1 MLRMQDEAEDGVWI
15 CRLHGRLD
23 GTTCASADA
32 HLAALAQKSGAARV
46 VLDLERV
53 DFVSSAG
60 LRVLLMAAKRAA
72 ATSSPLALAA
82 PQAPVR
88 QVLEDSGFLAV
99 VAVHATRAEAVQ
111 AAPR

>member
-1 MLRMQDEAEDGVWI
+1 MLRIHDETEDGVWI

-32 HLAALAQKSGAARV
+32 HLAGLAQKSEAARL

-53 DFVSSAG
+53 DFLSSAG
-60 LRVLLMAAKRAA
+60 LRVLLMAAKRTAG
-72 ATSSPLALAA
+72 TGSSLALAA
-82 PQAPVR
+82 PQVTVR
-88 QVLEDSGFLAV
+88 EVLEDSGFLAV

>member
-1 MLRMQDEAEDGVWI
+1 MLRIHDETQDGVWI

-32 HLAALAQKSGAARV
+32 HLVALAQRPEAARL
-46 VLDLERV
+46 VLDLEQV

-72 ATSSPLALAA
+72 GTASPLALAA
-82 PQAPVR
+82 PQASVR
-88 QVLEDSGFLAV
+88 QVLGDSGFLAV